1 MMIEK
6 TNTIFIVENLSVGYL
21 KKKNRIEIANQI
33 NFELSQGELIGLVG
47 ANGIGKST
55 LLRTLTR
62 VQPTLA
68 GNIYLNEK
76 AIETITNMEFAKA
89 MSIVLT
95 EGPVSNNLSV
105 SELIALGR
113 QPHTNWIGALHQ
125 NDLEIV
131 NQALKATS
139 LTELRNKKCYELS
152 DGQLQRVMIARALAQ
167 DTDLI
172 LLDEPTTHLDMYHKA
187 YILKL
192 LKDLSRDTNKTI
204 LFSTH
209 EIELAIQIC
218 DKLIV
223 MTDNKVLFDTSKNL
237 IAQNVFQNLFPKDL
251 ITFEEELQRFK
262 IKN

>member
-6 TNTIFIVENLSVGYL
+6 AKTIFNVENLSVGYL

-76 AIETITNMEFAKA
+76 AIETITNLEFAKA

-105 SELIALGR
+105 SELIALGT
-113 QPHTNWIGALHQ
+113 P
-125 NDLEIV
+125 
-131 NQALKATS
+131 K
-139 LTELRNKKCYELS
+139 ELMSKYN
-152 DGQLQRVMIARALAQ
+152 A
-167 DTDLI
+167 
-172 LLDEPTTHLDMYHKA
+172 
-187 YILKL
+187 
-192 LKDLSRDTNKTI
+192 
-204 LFSTH
+204 
-209 EIELAIQIC
+209 
-218 DKLIV
+218 
-223 MTDNKVLFDTSKNL
+223 KNL
-237 IAQNVFQNLFPKDL
+237 EEVFMK
-251 ITFEEELQRFK
+251 ITGRRIMEGV
-262 IKN
+262 